1 MEMKIYEKLGVRQ
14 WKKIVLWLMSKIIR
28 NPKDRHGSNYYLAGT
43 NVKAVKKFKKWLW
56 CNGIIHAI
64 GIIQCICKIIC
75 YALKSNLISSFT
87 FVAIVFLFLNLY
99 CVMLQRYNWLRIKKV
114 LSKVALK

>member
-28 NPKDRHGSNYYLAGT
+28 NPKDRHGTNYYLAGT
-43 NVKAVKKFKKWLW
+43 NVKAVKEFKKWLW

-64 GIIQCICKIIC
+64 GIIQCIYQIIC
-75 YALKSNLISSFT
+75 YALKRNLISSFT
-87 FVAIVFLFLNLY
+87 FVVIVYLFINLY
-99 CVMLQRYNWLRIKKV
+99 CVMLQRYNWLRIKRV